1 LPRNASNGHPF
12 ASRAGQKH
20 STIAGHSGYHPTS
33 LPRLLADLVLSN
45 VCLACRLGFDGLESC
60 EQYFK
65 KHKYNELM
73 KFTKTAKYTKDNT
86 FLLVNCVFLAF
97 SASASFSALFFSS
110 SACFRFSSCAFRNV
124 VTNVK
129 RVEITAEK

>member
-1 LPRNASNGHPF
+1 MPRNGSNGRPF
-12 ASRAGQKH
+12 ASRADHKH

-33 LPRLLADLVLSN
+33 LPRLLAGLVLSK

-60 EQYFK
+60 GQYFITINIMSLRSLPKLK
-65 KHKYNELM
+65 KYM
-73 KFTKTAKYTKDNT
+73 KDNT
-86 FLLVNCVFLAF
+86 FLLVNCAFLDF
-97 SASASFSALFFSS
+97 SASASFSAFFFSS